1 MILFI
6 IVESE
11 FMEEDKHTI
20 ELPKLN
26 EEELFKTRDLGLGT
40 VVNNNSEVYVIK
52 SKKNYLWIFA
62 LINFIVITICYFK

>member
-6 IVESE
+6 IMESE

-26 EEELFKTRDLGLGT
+26 EEELFKTRDLGIGT

-52 SKKNYLWIFA
+52 SKKSPRIGGFLYVTQIA
-62 LINFIVITICYFK
+62 VR